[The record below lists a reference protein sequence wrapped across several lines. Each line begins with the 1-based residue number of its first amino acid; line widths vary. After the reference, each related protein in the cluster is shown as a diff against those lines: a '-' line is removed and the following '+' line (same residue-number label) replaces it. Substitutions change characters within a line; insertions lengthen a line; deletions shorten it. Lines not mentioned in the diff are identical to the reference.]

1 MKKIIIL
8 CNTVFFMSFFSINAQ
23 SSFGV
28 KGGINYNSNGNLD
41 EFVSET
47 EQIIKDKGE
56 RKAGYSVG
64 IYGKIDLGSL
74 YIRPEVLYTKT
85 TSEYA
90 LNSVNEEFNMRKI
103 SAPLLVGLELI
114 GPLSVFA
121 GPSFQYIMDNDFN
134 GLDFDAIE
142 KEFDDVNL
150 KAIKLRAKNSKTKV
164 KRQKVLGYWAI
175 VRTLKLE
182 QNMSFRDI
190 ATYFAKY
197 HKLEVSYSTVYELW
211 NELENNIQTKE
222 N

>member
-1 MKKIIIL
+1 MNLSIKCETIVKMNQQSQNQKLRLFAKVDITTKLKILDLQKQLFHKLKNAHSDVDNAIL
-8 CNTVFFMSFFSINAQ
+8 TL
-23 SSFGV
+23 SSLILAV
-28 KGGINYNSNGNLD
+28 D
-41 EFVSET
+41 
-47 EQIIKDKGE
+47 
-56 RKAGYSVG
+56 SV
-64 IYGKIDLGSL
+64 
-74 YIRPEVLYTKT
+74 
-85 TSEYA
+85 
-90 LNSVNEEFNMRKI
+90 
-103 SAPLLVGLELI
+103 
-114 GPLSVFA
+114 
-121 GPSFQYIMDNDFN
+121 
-134 GLDFDAIE
+134 E